1 LLGNL
6 CCFHRLYWPP
16 VEMQARLGKFGLRLA
31 EAQFNRHF
39 VRLDRIDSLETPQDK
54 QRQHDEADEGRAC
67 PAAARQGTPQPILAA
82 PDGGC
87 HSGGRTG
94 PPARPARRLPPGA
107 AIATASPGAP
117 TATLVVPVH
126 DVLSLTFSHRC
137 AVPTY

>member
-1 LLGNL
+1 GNL
-6 CCFHRLYWPP
+6 CRFHRLYWPP

-31 EAQFNRHF
+31 EAQFNRHY
-39 VRLDRIDSLETPQDK
+39 VRLDLIDNNEAPQDK

-82 PDGGC
+82 PDDVFQIGR
-87 HSGGRTG
+87 RTG
-94 PPARPARRLPPGA
+94 RPARTARPLPPGA
-107 AIATASPGAP
+107 AIVTASPGAA
-117 TATLVVPVH
+117 TATLVVPGH